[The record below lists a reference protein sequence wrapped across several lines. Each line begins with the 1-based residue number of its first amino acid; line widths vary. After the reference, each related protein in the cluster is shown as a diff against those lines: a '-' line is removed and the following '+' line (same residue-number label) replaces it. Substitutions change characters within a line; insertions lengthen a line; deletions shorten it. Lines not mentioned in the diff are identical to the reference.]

1 MNIDIANMAL
11 IIGEKTE
18 GIDVWEII
26 VTFASVFAGAY
37 AAYWF
42 SMKLELRKANRQM
55 RADFCTLSAE
65 VELNLREL
73 ILYKQTVLDD
83 LKNLYDDKTFVS
95 KDYLTENIF
104 PTINIDDLGKYVF
117 LADYN
122 RCFLSELKSVSSIQK
137 LFQTTW
143 QHHIEMASNYYYEIK
158 KQNTAAAKVVQ
169 LSFERVYK
177 TCIVLCIKLYY
188 LNKHLCECYGRY
200 INTSYAEN
208 MEKEYKNI
216 PLDKELLEEVE
227 KENWKNGDALFEKYW
242 SKRLTFRERL
252 KNFISKFL
260 RKSKDK

>member
-11 IIGEKTE
+11 TIGEKTE
-18 GIDVWEII
+18 GIDWLEHF

-65 VELNLREL
+65 VELDLMEL
-73 ILYKQTVLDD
+73 IKYKQTVLDD
-83 LKNLYDDKTFVS
+83 LKDLYNKTFVS

-143 QHHIEMASNYYYEIK
+143 QHHIEIVSNYYYETK
-158 KQNTAAAKVVQ
+158 MQNEDAAKIIQ

-177 TCIVLCIKLYY
+177 TCIVLCVKLYY

-216 PLDKELLEEVE
+216 PLDTELLEEVE
-227 KENWKNGDALFEKYW
+227 KKNWKDGDALFEKYW

-260 RKSKDK
+260 CKSKDK

>member
-1 MNIDIANMAL
+1 MNIDIAN
-11 IIGEKTE
+11 IISEQIKTTDWFE
-18 GIDVWEII
+18 HIM
-26 VTFASVFAGAY
+26 TFIAVFLGASLAY
-37 AAYWF
+37 R
-42 SMKLELRKANRQM
+42 SNIKVEMRKANRQM

-65 VELNLREL
+65 VGLDLMEL
-73 ILYKQTVLDD
+73 IKYKQTVLDD
-83 LKNLYDDKTFVS
+83 LKDLYNNKTFVS
-95 KDYLTENIF
+95 RDYLIENIF
-104 PTINIDDLGKYVF
+104 PIINIDDLGKYVF

-122 RCFLSELKSVSSIQK
+122 RCFLSELKSVNSIQK

-158 KQNTAAAKVVQ
+158 KQNTDAAKIVQ

-200 INTSYAEN
+200 INVSYAED

-216 PLDKELLEEVE
+216 PLDTELLEEVE
-227 KENWKNGDALFEKYW
+227 KKNWKDGDALFEKYW
-242 SKRLTFRERL
+242 SKRLTFRDRL
-252 KNFISKFL
+252 KNFISKLL